1 MRCPPQAEIF
11 YVSSDDILLKLSFL
25 VNFIDDLDPEFLK
38 FSPVAAFSFHFFSRN
53 AIFIKQLIFDFF
65 QGMQF
70 SLSNPIF
77 SASSILRNSTRAR
90 TGKY

>member
-25 VNFIDDLDPEFLK
+25 VNFIDDLDPEFSK

-53 AIFIKQLIFDFF
+53 SIFIKQLIFDFF
-65 QGMQF
+65 RGM
-70 SLSNPIF
+70 
-77 SASSILRNSTRAR
+77 
-90 TGKY
+90 